1 MCLDEGT
8 SFLFGILWP
17 FQSLNFFFFWTSSV
31 TWRLAHLVSFIS
43 LKSAFIFSIYYPFFF
58 CFFLGEF
65 LNLIFQLIHSFFGC
79 IHWIFTLF
87 CFLFKKIFFIYLLGL
102 FFILISHYQNLHF
115 FLSKFVGFILDSDGL
130 MQPSLLFSS
139 EPVASLSY
147 HFTWAYKL
155 MYLVVWALL
164 SDGMYWE
171 ELRPSPLAML
181 GIQREGRR

>member
-1 MCLDEGT
+1 
-8 SFLFGILWP
+8 
-17 FQSLNFFFFWTSSV
+17 
-31 TWRLAHLVSFIS
+31 
-43 LKSAFIFSIYYPFFF
+43 
-58 CFFLGEF
+58 
-65 LNLIFQLIHSFFGC
+65 
-79 IHWIFTLF
+79 
-87 CFLFKKIFFIYLLGL
+87 
-102 FFILISHYQNLHF
+102 
-115 FLSKFVGFILDSDGL
+115 